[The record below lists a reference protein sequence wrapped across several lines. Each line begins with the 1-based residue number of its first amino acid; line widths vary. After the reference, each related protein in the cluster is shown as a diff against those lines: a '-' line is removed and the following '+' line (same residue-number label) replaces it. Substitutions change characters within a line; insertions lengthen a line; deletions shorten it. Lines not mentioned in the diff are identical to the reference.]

1 MRVRNATEH
10 MCPRGSR
17 QSVTSA
23 GILGRAISKFVRPIQ
38 PRRRSCDLAERTA
51 NRRANS
57 TVSSMRSF
65 TSSSPPP
72 RPRLQTRRAHGGLR
86 SKPMGRTEW
95 RRNDFVS
102 ASAKWDHG
110 QIPFSILPKLA
121 HRSADSSAVAAVV
134 RNLSGRIATLTAI
147 NFCQECSFQEWPV
160 SAAGDASCGAL
171 TDVG

>member
-1 MRVRNATEH
+1 
-10 MCPRGSR
+10 
-17 QSVTSA
+17 
-23 GILGRAISKFVRPIQ
+23 
-38 PRRRSCDLAERTA
+38 
-51 NRRANS
+51 
-57 TVSSMRSF
+57 
-65 TSSSPPP
+65 
-72 RPRLQTRRAHGGLR
+72 
-86 SKPMGRTEW
+86 MGRTEW